1 MHSKSILENLKE
13 GDLSMSTLRER
24 NFRRLRQSI
33 AGEKSDGHAVF
44 NYYTFPFFQT
54 VTGVKLDDYFHK
66 PKVTLEC
73 QIEALEKLD
82 GVGNPVPDM
91 GPVAEA
97 SGLGG
102 VVKFDDHGFIS
113 VHPNPDIAAAVDA
126 GDLDWLEPGDPYAD
140 NYMRQ
145 ALETLQYMVDH
156 CPKGYRVNPHVIMG
170 PFTVGA
176 SIRGIGDFCADT
188 IGEPDLVN
196 KILDVVV
203 ETEIRFM
210 RAQEKILGSLHHIL
224 VGDDISAFLSEPAY
238 REFVLPRYEQLF
250 KEFPN
255 TQRWLHNDS
264 TARHVAPAIGDS
276 GMVAWQY
283 LPSIDPR
290 DALELTKG
298 KVSLLGGLNPL
309 DLQKWTADETYDKCI
324 EVLKSFNGNNKCVL
338 AAGGSVNQVPMENLK
353 AMFKAAD
360 DYKI

>member
-1 MHSKSILENLKE
+1 
-13 GDLSMSTLRER
+13 MSTLRER
-24 NFRRLRQSI
+24 NFRRLQQSI

-44 NYYTFPFFQT
+44 NFYTFPFFQA
-54 VTGVKLDDYFHK
+54 VTGVKLDDYYHK
-66 PKVTLEC
+66 PEVTLQC

-82 GVGNPVPDM
+82 GVGNPLPDM
-91 GPVAEA
+91 GSVAEA

-113 VHPNPDIAAAVDA
+113 AHPNPDIAGAEDA
-126 GDLDWLEPGDPYAD
+126 DDLDWLEPGDPYGD

-156 CPKGYRVNPHVIMG
+156 CPKGYRVNPHPVMG

-176 SIRGIGDFCADT
+176 TLRGISDFCVDT
-188 IGEPDLVN
+188 ISDPDLVN
-196 KILDVVV
+196 KVLDVVV
-203 ETEIRFM
+203 ETQIRFM

-224 VGDDISAFLSEPAY
+224 VADDLSAFLSEPAY
-238 REFVLPRYEQLF
+238 REFILPRYQQMF

-264 TARHVAPAIGDS
+264 TARHVAPAIADS

-283 LPSIDPR
+283 LPEINPH
-290 DALELTKG
+290 DALELTRG
-298 KVSLLGGLNPL
+298 KVTLLGGLSPL

-324 EVLKSFNGNNKCVL
+324 EVLKSFEGKNRCVL
-338 AAGGSVNQVPMENLK
+338 AAGGSINQVPIANLK

-360 DYKI
+360 DYKIK